1 MVVVS
6 LVVVSSPVVSAS
18 MVSYSVLACDNVGTT
33 TVTSKVAVTIPFSET
48 LLPLR
53 VIYLVKKRAQLKQ
66 AVAKMVTEPCTFLDK
81 TPDKATMLKPF
92 DTLRTVTAG
101 KIYVENERAR

>member
-1 MVVVS
+1 
-6 LVVVSSPVVSAS
+6 

-66 AVAKMVTEPCTFLDK
+66 AVTKMVTGAHSSSRPPTKLQHQQADGTGHEDNK
-81 TPDKATMLKPF
+81 EEMVRHVPF
-92 DTLRTVTAG
+92 
-101 KIYVENERAR
+101 